1 MIASN
6 PQPIPHCAMRT
17 HVKQCLLQLCR
28 RSLVSGGLRYL
39 ISAPFLYFGSRF
51 HGLRQSPGPLQTC
64 KEQQVYSPHHLR
76 TRPTQTEFDKT
87 EFELGSLVILML
99 YTCCFSAESGPGHP
113 TTHTRPHCC
122 SASECSSQS
131 IHRSGGQ
138 IRSTCCFTARR
149 NCKIDF

>member
-6 PQPIPHCAMRT
+6 PQPIPHCAMRM

-76 TRPTQTEFDKT
+76 TRPTQTEFIKRNLNWVLWSFSCSTPAASPQNQAPATQPLTPVPTVAPPLSVPHRAST
-87 EFELGSLVILML
+87 EAVDRSDLPAALL
-99 YTCCFSAESGPGHP
+99 PGGI
-113 TTHTRPHCC
+113 
-122 SASECSSQS
+122 A
-131 IHRSGGQ
+131 
-138 IRSTCCFTARR
+138 
-149 NCKIDF
+149 K